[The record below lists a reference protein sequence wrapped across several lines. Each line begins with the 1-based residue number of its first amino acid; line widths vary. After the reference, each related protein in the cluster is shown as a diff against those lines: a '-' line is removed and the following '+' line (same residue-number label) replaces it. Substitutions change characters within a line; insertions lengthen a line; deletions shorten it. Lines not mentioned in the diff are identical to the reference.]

1 MGIKM
6 EVQLIIKNLKVYNSY
21 FKKFIQGDVVI
32 NDGKFIHIGN
42 NYEDRLSSKN
52 IIDGNNKYMIPGLID
67 IHMHIES
74 SMTIPSEFSKAAIKQ
89 GVTTVVADP
98 HEIANVFGIEGIKEF
113 IKSKEKLD
121 IFYGIPSSVPSTSN
135 HLETTGGEITVNE
148 VKELLSYE
156 NILCLGEVMNFKDL
170 IEDENSAINNIINVS
185 KDKKIPLEGHC
196 PKIDGVDLSFYI
208 YRGVD
213 GDHTQ
218 QSVASLEEKIKN
230 GMFIEMQHKSMT
242 TENIKFLVE
251 NNLYEHFALA
261 TDDVMAD
268 KLTKGHLN
276 ELVKEAVNLGMSIE
290 NAIYVATYTPAKRM
304 RLFDRG
310 TIAPGKIADFILLDD
325 IKNFDIYEVYKNGE
339 VVFNRFN
346 GLKEKYFMKKS
357 NFHKKFYNSIKL
369 NQITKENLLVRV
381 PQKYNNNNNNKVTC
395 RTMNI
400 MKNTTFTEEG
410 EVSLDVVNNLL
421 KWENSDCALIAVFE
435 RYGKNNNV
443 AFGLVK
449 GEIIKEG
456 AVATTW
462 AHDHHNVMV
471 MGRNVEDMV
480 LAVNKLIDFN
490 GGYIVVKDN
499 NVLAKLELPIGGIV
513 SDEPIEV
520 VGEKLGKV
528 RSAMKELGY
537 NHMNEIMSFS
547 TLSLPVSPAIKIT
560 DKGLIDVKNCKVVSL
575 FK

>member
-1 MGIKM
+1 M

-32 NDGKFIHIGN
+32 NDGKFIHIGS
-42 NYEDRLSSKN
+42 NYENRLSSKN

-170 IEDENSAINNIINVS
+170 IEDENSLINNIINVS

-196 PKIDGVDLSFYI
+196 PKIDGVDLSLYI

-218 QSVASLEEKIKN
+218 QSVASLEEKIRN

-325 IKNFDIYEVYKNGE
+325 IEKFDIYEVYKNGE
-339 VVFNRFN
+339 VVFNKHN
-346 GLKEKYFMKKS
+346 GLKEEHFMKKS
-357 NFHKKFYNSIKL
+357 NFDKKFYNSIKL
-369 NQITKENLLVRV
+369 NQITKENLLVKV
-381 PQKYNNNNNNKVTC
+381 SQKYNNKVIC
-395 RTMNI
+395 RTMNV

-410 EVSLDVVNNLL
+410 EISLEVVNGIL
-421 KWENSDCALIAVFE
+421 KWENSNCALIAVFE
-435 RYGKNNNV
+435 RYGKSNNI
-443 AFGLVK
+443 AFGLVQ

-462 AHDHHNVMV
+462 AHDNHNVMV

-480 LAVNKLIDFN
+480 LAVNSLIDFN

-528 RSAMKELGY
+528 RAAMKELGY

-560 DKGLIDVKNCKVVSL
+560 DKGLIDVKKCKVVSL

>member
-1 MGIKM
+1 M
-6 EVQLIIKNLKVYNSY
+6 EVQLIIKNLQVYNSY

-42 NYEDRLSSKN
+42 NYEDRLTSKN

-156 NILCLGEVMNFKDL
+156 NIICLGEVMNFKDL
-170 IEDENSAINNIINVS
+170 IEDENSAINNIINIS

-218 QSVASLEEKIKN
+218 QSVASLEEKIRN

-357 NFHKKFYNSIKL
+357 NFDKKFYNSIKL
-369 NQITKENLLVRV
+369 NQITKENLLVKV
-381 PQKYNNNNNNKVTC
+381 PQKYNNKVTC
-395 RTMNI
+395 RTMNV

-410 EVSLDVVNNLL
+410 EVSLDVVDNLL
-421 KWENSDCALIAVFE
+421 KWENSNCALIAVFE

-443 AFGLVK
+443 AFGLVQ

-480 LAVNKLIDFN
+480 LAVNSLINFN

-560 DKGLIDVKNCKVVSL
+560 DKGLIDVKKCKVVSL

>member
-1 MGIKM
+1 M
-6 EVQLIIKNLKVYNSY
+6 EVQLIIKNLNVYNSY
-21 FKKFIQGDVVI
+21 FKKFIQCDVVI
-32 NDGKFIHIGN
+32 NDGKFLHIGS
-42 NYEDRLSSKN
+42 NYEERLTSKN

-121 IFYGIPSSVPSTSN
+121 IFYGIPSSVPSTCN
-135 HLETTGGEITVNE
+135 DLETTGGEITVNE
-148 VKELLSYE
+148 VEELLSYE
-156 NILCLGEVMNFKDL
+156 NIICLGEVMNFKDL

-185 KDKKIPLEGHC
+185 RDKKIPLEGHC

-218 QSVASLEEKIKN
+218 QSVESIEEKISN

-251 NNLYEHFALA
+251 NNLYEHFTLA

-268 KLTKGHLN
+268 KLTKGYLN
-276 ELVKEAVNLGMSIE
+276 ELVKEAVNLGMSME

-339 VVFNRFN
+339 VVFNKYN
-346 GLKEKYFMKKS
+346 GLKEECFMKKS
-357 NFHKKFYNSIKL
+357 NFHNKFYNSIKL
-369 NQITKENLLVRV
+369 NQITKEHLLVKV
-381 PQKYNNNNNNKVTC
+381 PKNYNNKVTC

-421 KWENSDCALIAVFE
+421 KWENSNCALIAVFE

-499 NVLAKLELPIGGIV
+499 SVLAKLELPIGGIV

-520 VGEKLGKV
+520 VGEKLGEV

>member
-1 MGIKM
+1 M
-6 EVQLIIKNLKVYNSY
+6 EVQLIIKNLNVYNSY

-42 NYEDRLSSKN
+42 DYEDRLSSKN

-218 QSVASLEEKIKN
+218 QSVASLKEKIRN

-276 ELVKEAVNLGMSIE
+276 ELVKEAINLGMSIE

-310 TIAPGKIADFILLDD
+310 TIAPGKIADFILLGD
-325 IKNFDIYEVYKNGE
+325 IEKFDIYEVYKNGE
-339 VVFNRFN
+339 VVFNKHN
-346 GLKEKYFMKKS
+346 GLKEEHFMKKS
-357 NFHKKFYNSIKL
+357 NFDKKFYNSIKL
-369 NQITKENLLVRV
+369 NQITKENLLVKV
-381 PQKYNNNNNNKVTC
+381 PQKYNNKVTC
-395 RTMNI
+395 RTMNV

-410 EVSLDVVNNLL
+410 EVSLDVVDNLL
-421 KWENSDCALIAVFE
+421 KWENSNCALIAVFE

-443 AFGLVK
+443 AFGLVQ

-462 AHDHHNVMV
+462 AHDNHNVMV
-471 MGRNVEDMV
+471 MGRNIEDMV
-480 LAVNKLIDFN
+480 LAVNSLIDFN

-499 NVLAKLELPIGGIV
+499 NILAKLELPIGGIV

-560 DKGLIDVKNCKVVSL
+560 DKGLIDVKKCKVVSL

>member
-42 NYEDRLSSKN
+42 DYEDRLSSRN

-121 IFYGIPSSVPSTSN
+121 IFYGIPSSVPSTGN

-170 IEDENSAINNIINVS
+170 IEDESSAINNIINVS

-218 QSVASLEEKIKN
+218 QSVSSLEEKIRN

-276 ELVKEAVNLGMSIE
+276 ELVKEAINLGMSIE
-290 NAIYVATYTPAKRM
+290 NAIYVATYTPARRM

-325 IKNFDIYEVYKNGE
+325 IENFDIYEVYKNGE
-339 VVFNRFN
+339 VVFNRCN

-381 PQKYNNNNNNKVTC
+381 PQKYNNKVTC

-410 EVSLDVVNNLL
+410 EVSLDVENNLL
-421 KWENSDCALIAVFE
+421 KWENSNCALIAVFE

-443 AFGLVK
+443 AFGLVQ

-462 AHDHHNVMV
+462 AHDNHNVMV

-480 LAVNKLIDFN
+480 LAVNNLIDFN
-490 GGYIVVKDN
+490 GGYIVVRDN

-560 DKGLIDVKNCKVVSL
+560 DKGLIDVKKCKVVSL

>member
-42 NYEDRLSSKN
+42 DYENRLSSRN

-121 IFYGIPSSVPSTSN
+121 IFYGIPSSVPSTGN

-170 IEDENSAINNIINVS
+170 IEDESSAINNIINVS

-218 QSVASLEEKIKN
+218 QSVASLEEKIRN

-276 ELVKEAVNLGMSIE
+276 ELVKEAINLGMSIE
-290 NAIYVATYTPAKRM
+290 NAIYVATYTPARRM

-325 IKNFDIYEVYKNGE
+325 IENFDIYEVYKNGE
-339 VVFNRFN
+339 VVFNRCN

-381 PQKYNNNNNNKVTC
+381 PQKYNNKVTC

-410 EVSLDVVNNLL
+410 EVSLDVENNLL
-421 KWENSDCALIAVFE
+421 KWENSNCALIAVFE

-443 AFGLVK
+443 AFGLVQ

-462 AHDHHNVMV
+462 AHDNHNVMV

-480 LAVNKLIDFN
+480 LAVNNLIDFN
-490 GGYIVVKDN
+490 GGYIVVRDN

-520 VGEKLGKV
+520 IGEKLGKV

-560 DKGLIDVKNCKVVSL
+560 DKGLIDVKKCKVVSL

>member
-135 HLETTGGEITVNE
+135 DLETTGGEITVNE

-185 KDKKIPLEGHC
+185 KDKNIPLEGHC

-218 QSVASLEEKIKN
+218 QSVASLKEKIKN

-276 ELVKEAVNLGMSIE
+276 ELVKEAINLGMSIE

-325 IKNFDIYEVYKNGE
+325 IENFDIYEVYKNGE
-339 VVFNRFN
+339 VVFNRCN
-346 GLKEKYFMKKS
+346 GLKEKCFMKKS
-357 NFHKKFYNSIKL
+357 NLHKKFYNSIKL

-381 PQKYNNNNNNKVTC
+381 PQKYNNKVTC

-410 EVSLDVVNNLL
+410 EVSLDVENNLL
-421 KWENSDCALIAVFE
+421 KWENSNCALIAVFE

-443 AFGLVK
+443 AFGLVQ

-462 AHDHHNVMV
+462 AHDNHNVMV

-480 LAVNKLIDFN
+480 LAVNNLIDFN

-499 NVLAKLELPIGGIV
+499 NILAKLELPIGGIV

-520 VGEKLGKV
+520 IGEKLGKV

-560 DKGLIDVKNCKVVSL
+560 DKGLIDVKKCKVVSL

>member
-1 MGIKM
+1 M
-6 EVQLIIKNLKVYNSY
+6 EVQLIIKNLQVYNSY
-21 FKKFIQGDVVI
+21 FKKFIQGDVII

-42 NYEDRLSSKN
+42 NYEDRLTSKN

-218 QSVASLEEKIKN
+218 QSVASLEEKIRN

-357 NFHKKFYNSIKL
+357 NFDKKFYNSIKL
-369 NQITKENLLVRV
+369 NQITKENLLVKV
-381 PQKYNNNNNNKVTC
+381 PQKYNNKVTC
-395 RTMNI
+395 RTMNV

-410 EVSLDVVNNLL
+410 EVSLDVVDNLL
-421 KWENSDCALIAVFE
+421 KWENSNCALIAVFE

-443 AFGLVK
+443 AFGLVQ

-480 LAVNKLIDFN
+480 LAVNNLIDFN

-560 DKGLIDVKNCKVVSL
+560 DKGLIDVKKCKVVSL

>member
-1 MGIKM
+1 M
-6 EVQLIIKNLKVYNSY
+6 EVQLIIKNLNVYNSY
-21 FKKFIQGDVVI
+21 FKRFIQGDVVI
-32 NDGKFIHIGN
+32 NDGKFLHIGS
-42 NYEDRLSSKN
+42 NYEERLTSKN

-98 HEIANVFGIEGIKEF
+98 HEIANVFGIDGINEF

-121 IFYGIPSSVPSTSN
+121 IFYGIPSSVPSTSSE
-135 HLETTGGEITVNE
+135 LETTGGEITVNE
-148 VKELLSYE
+148 VKKLLSYD

-185 KDKKIPLEGHC
+185 QSNNIPLEGHC
-196 PKIDGVDLSFYI
+196 PKIDGIDLSLYI
-208 YRGVD
+208 YRGVN

-218 QSVASLEEKIKN
+218 QTVASLEEKIRN
-230 GMFIEMQHKSMT
+230 GMFIEVQHKSMT
-242 TENIKFLVE
+242 AENIGFLVE

-276 ELVKEAVNLGMSIE
+276 ELVKEAVKLGMSIE

-310 TIAPGKIADFILLDD
+310 TIAPGNIADFILIDD
-325 IKNFDIYEVYKNGE
+325 INVFDIYEVYKNGE
-339 VVFNRFN
+339 VVFTKDT
-346 GLKEKYFMKKS
+346 GLKEEYFKEKS
-357 NFHKKFYNSIKL
+357 KFDSRFYNSIKL
-369 NQITKENLLVRV
+369 ETITKENLFVNV
-381 PQKYNNNNNNKVTC
+381 PKQYKDKVTC
-395 RTMNI
+395 RTMKV

-410 EVSLDVVNNLL
+410 EVTLEIENNIL
-421 KWENSDCALIAVFE
+421 KWENNNCALIAVFE

-443 AFGLVK
+443 AFGLVE

-471 MGRNVEDMV
+471 MGRNIEDMV
-480 LAVNKLIDFN
+480 LAVNEVIASN
-490 GGYIVVKDN
+490 GGYVVVHNN

-513 SDEPIEV
+513 SDESIEV
-520 VGEKLGKV
+520 VGEKLAKV
-528 RSAMKELGY
+528 RMAMKDLGY

-547 TLSLPVSPAIKIT
+547 TLSLPVSPAIKIS
-560 DKGLIDVKNCKVVSL
+560 DKGLIDVRKCEIVSL

>member
-42 NYEDRLSSKN
+42 DYEDRLSSRN

-121 IFYGIPSSVPSTSN
+121 IFYGIPSSVPSTGN

-170 IEDENSAINNIINVS
+170 IEDESSAINNIINVS

-218 QSVASLEEKIKN
+218 QSVASLKEKIKN

-276 ELVKEAVNLGMSIE
+276 ELVKEAINLGMSIE
-290 NAIYVATYTPAKRM
+290 NAIYVATYTPARRM

-339 VVFNRFN
+339 VVFNRCN

-381 PQKYNNNNNNKVTC
+381 PQKYNNKVTC

-410 EVSLDVVNNLL
+410 EVSLDVENNLL
-421 KWENSDCALIAVFE
+421 KWENSNCALIAVFE

-443 AFGLVK
+443 AFGLVQ

-462 AHDHHNVMV
+462 AHDNHNVMV

-480 LAVNKLIDFN
+480 LAVNSLIDFN

-499 NVLAKLELPIGGIV
+499 NILAKLELPIGGIV

-560 DKGLIDVKNCKVVSL
+560 DKGLIDVKKCKVVSL

>member
-42 NYEDRLSSKN
+42 DYEDRLSSRN

-121 IFYGIPSSVPSTSN
+121 IFYGIPSSVPSTGN

-170 IEDENSAINNIINVS
+170 IEDESSAINNIINVS

-218 QSVASLEEKIKN
+218 QSVASLEEKIRN

-276 ELVKEAVNLGMSIE
+276 ELVKEAINLGMSIE
-290 NAIYVATYTPAKRM
+290 NAIYVATYTPARRM

-339 VVFNRFN
+339 VVFNRCN

-381 PQKYNNNNNNKVTC
+381 PQKYNNKVTC

-410 EVSLDVVNNLL
+410 EVSLDVENNLL
-421 KWENSDCALIAVFE
+421 KWENSNCALIAVFE

-443 AFGLVK
+443 AFGLVQ

-462 AHDHHNVMV
+462 AHDNHNVMV

-480 LAVNKLIDFN
+480 LAVNSLIDFN

-499 NVLAKLELPIGGIV
+499 NILAKLELPIGGIV

-520 VGEKLGKV
+520 IGEKLGKV

-560 DKGLIDVKNCKVVSL
+560 DKGLIDVKKCKVVSL

>member
-42 NYEDRLSSKN
+42 DYEDRLSSRN

-121 IFYGIPSSVPSTSN
+121 IFYGIPSSVPSTGN

-170 IEDENSAINNIINVS
+170 IEDESSAINNIINVS
-185 KDKKIPLEGHC
+185 KDKRIPLEGHC

-218 QSVASLEEKIKN
+218 QSVASLEEKIRN

-276 ELVKEAVNLGMSIE
+276 ELVKEAINLGMSIE

-325 IKNFDIYEVYKNGE
+325 IENFDIYEVYKNGE
-339 VVFNRFN
+339 VVFNRCN

-381 PQKYNNNNNNKVTC
+381 PQKYNNKVTC

-410 EVSLDVVNNLL
+410 EVSLDVENNLL
-421 KWENSDCALIAVFE
+421 KWENSNCALIAVFE

-443 AFGLVK
+443 AFGLVQ

-462 AHDHHNVMV
+462 AHDNHNVMV

-480 LAVNKLIDFN
+480 LAVNNLIDFN

-499 NVLAKLELPIGGIV
+499 NILAKLELPIGGIV

-520 VGEKLGKV
+520 IGEKLGKV

>member
-32 NDGKFIHIGN
+32 NDGKFLHIGN

-357 NFHKKFYNSIKL
+357 NFDKKFYNSIKL
-369 NQITKENLLVRV
+369 NKITKENLLVKV
-381 PQKYNNNNNNKVTC
+381 PEKYNNKVTC

-410 EVSLDVVNNLL
+410 EVSLDVENNFL
-421 KWENSDCALIAVFE
+421 KWENSNCALIAVFE
-435 RYGKNNNV
+435 RYGKNNNIS
-443 AFGLVK
+443 FGLVQ

-462 AHDHHNVMV
+462 AHDNHNVMV
-471 MGRNVEDMV
+471 MGRNVEDMA

-499 NVLAKLELPIGGIV
+499 NILAKLELPIGGIV

-560 DKGLIDVKNCKVVSL
+560 DKGLIDVKKCKVVSL

>member
-1 MGIKM
+1 M

-32 NDGKFIHIGN
+32 NDGKFLHIGN
-42 NYEDRLSSKN
+42 NYEDRLTSKN

-98 HEIANVFGIEGIKEF
+98 HEIANVFGIEGIDEF
-113 IKSKEKLD
+113 IKSKEMLD
-121 IFYGIPSSVPSTSN
+121 IFYGIPSSVPSTGN

-148 VKELLSYE
+148 VKKLLSYE

-170 IEDENSAINNIINVS
+170 IEDENSLINNIINVS

-218 QSVASLEEKIKN
+218 QSVASLEEKIRN

-242 TENIKFLVE
+242 KENIKFLVE

-290 NAIYVATYTPAKRM
+290 NAIYVATYTPARRM

-325 IKNFDIYEVYKNGE
+325 IRKFDIYEVYKNGE
-339 VVFNRFN
+339 VVFNKHN
-346 GLKEKYFMKKS
+346 GLKEEYFMKKS
-357 NFHKKFYNSIKL
+357 SFDKKFYNSIKL
-369 NQITKENLLVRV
+369 NKITKENLLVKV
-381 PQKYNNNNNNKVTC
+381 PEKYNNKVTC

-410 EVSLDVVNNLL
+410 EVSLDVENNFL
-421 KWENSDCALIAVFE
+421 KWENNNCALIAVFE

-443 AFGLVK
+443 SFGLVQ

-462 AHDHHNVMV
+462 AHDNHNVMV

-480 LAVNKLIDFN
+480 LAVNNLIDFN

-499 NVLAKLELPIGGIV
+499 DILAKLELPIGGIV

-560 DKGLIDVKNCKVVSL
+560 DKGLIDVKKCKVVSL

>member
-1 MGIKM
+1 M

-32 NDGKFIHIGN
+32 NDGKFLHIGN
-42 NYEDRLSSKN
+42 NYEDRLTSKN

-98 HEIANVFGIEGIKEF
+98 HEIANVFGIEGIEEF

-121 IFYGIPSSVPSTSN
+121 IFYGIPSSVPSTGN

-148 VKELLSYE
+148 VKELLSHE

-170 IEDENSAINNIINVS
+170 IEDENSLINNIINVS

-218 QSVASLEEKIKN
+218 QSVASLEEKIRN

-242 TENIKFLVE
+242 KENIKFLVE

-325 IKNFDIYEVYKNGE
+325 IRKFDIYEVYKNGE
-339 VVFNRFN
+339 VVFNKYN
-346 GLKEKYFMKKS
+346 GLKEEYFMKKS
-357 NFHKKFYNSIKL
+357 NFDKKFYNSIKL
-369 NQITKENLLVRV
+369 NKITKENLLVKV
-381 PQKYNNNNNNKVTC
+381 PEKYNNKVTC

-410 EVSLDVVNNLL
+410 EVSLDVENNFL
-421 KWENSDCALIAVFE
+421 KWENSNCALIAVFE
-435 RYGKNNNV
+435 RYGKNNNIS
-443 AFGLVK
+443 FGLVQ

-462 AHDHHNVMV
+462 AHDNHNVMV
-471 MGRNVEDMV
+471 MGRNIEDMV
-480 LAVNKLIDFN
+480 LAVNNLIDFN

-499 NVLAKLELPIGGIV
+499 NILAKLELPIGGIV

-560 DKGLIDVKNCKVVSL
+560 DKGLIDVKKCKVVSL

>member
-1 MGIKM
+1 M

-32 NDGKFIHIGN
+32 NDGKFLHIGN
-42 NYEDRLSSKN
+42 NYEDRLTSKN

-98 HEIANVFGIEGIKEF
+98 HEIANVFGIEGIEEF

-121 IFYGIPSSVPSTSN
+121 IFYGIPSSVPSTGN
-135 HLETTGGEITVNE
+135 HLETTGGEITVKE

-170 IEDENSAINNIINVS
+170 IEDENSLINNIINVS

-218 QSVASLEEKIKN
+218 QSVASLEEKIRN

-242 TENIKFLVE
+242 KENIKFLVE

-325 IKNFDIYEVYKNGE
+325 IRKFDIYEVYKNGE
-339 VVFNRFN
+339 IVFNKYN
-346 GLKEKYFMKKS
+346 GLKEEYFMKKS
-357 NFHKKFYNSIKL
+357 NFDKKFYNSIKL
-369 NQITKENLLVRV
+369 NKITKENLLVKV
-381 PQKYNNNNNNKVTC
+381 PEKYNNKVTC

-400 MKNTTFTEEG
+400 MKNTTFIEEG
-410 EVSLDVVNNLL
+410 EVSLDVENNFL
-421 KWENSDCALIAVFE
+421 KWENSNCALIAVFE
-435 RYGKNNNV
+435 RYGKNNNIS
-443 AFGLVK
+443 FGLVQ

-462 AHDHHNVMV
+462 AHDNHNVMV

-480 LAVNKLIDFN
+480 LAVNNLIDFN

-499 NVLAKLELPIGGIV
+499 NILAKLELPIGGIV

-560 DKGLIDVKNCKVVSL
+560 DKGLIDVKKCKVVSL

>member
-1 MGIKM
+1 M

-32 NDGKFIHIGN
+32 NDGKFLHIGN
-42 NYEDRLSSKN
+42 NYEDRLTSKN

-98 HEIANVFGIEGIKEF
+98 HEIANIFGIEGIKEF

-196 PKIDGVDLSFYI
+196 PKIDGFDLSFYI

-218 QSVASLEEKIKN
+218 QSVASLEEKIRN

-310 TIAPGKIADFILLDD
+310 TIAPGKMADFILLDD
-325 IKNFDIYEVYKNGE
+325 IKEFDIYEVYKNGE
-339 VVFNRFN
+339 VVFNKYN
-346 GLKEKYFMKKS
+346 GLKEEYFTKKS
-357 NFHKKFYNSIKL
+357 NFDKKFYNSIKL
-369 NQITKENLLVRV
+369 SKITKENLLVKV
-381 PQKYNNNNNNKVTC
+381 PQEYNNKVTC
-395 RTMNI
+395 RTMN
-400 MKNTTFTEEG
+400 
-410 EVSLDVVNNLL
+410 V
-421 KWENSDCALIAVFE
+421 
-435 RYGKNNNV
+435 
-443 AFGLVK
+443 
-449 GEIIKEG
+449 
-456 AVATTW
+456 
-462 AHDHHNVMV
+462 
-471 MGRNVEDMV
+471 
-480 LAVNKLIDFN
+480 
-490 GGYIVVKDN
+490 
-499 NVLAKLELPIGGIV
+499 
-513 SDEPIEV
+513 
-520 VGEKLGKV
+520 
-528 RSAMKELGY
+528 
-537 NHMNEIMSFS
+537 
-547 TLSLPVSPAIKIT
+547 
-560 DKGLIDVKNCKVVSL
+560 
-575 FK
+575 

>member
-1 MGIKM
+1 M
-6 EVQLIIKNLKVYNSY
+6 EVQLIIKNLNVYNSY
-21 FKKFIQGDVVI
+21 FKRFIQGDVVI
-32 NDGKFIHIGN
+32 NDGKFLHIGS
-42 NYEDRLSSKN
+42 NYEERLTSKN

-98 HEIANVFGIEGIKEF
+98 HEIANVFGIDGINEF

-121 IFYGIPSSVPSTSN
+121 IFYGIPSSVPSTSSE
-135 HLETTGGEITVNE
+135 LETTGGEITVNE
-148 VKELLSYE
+148 VKKLLSYD

-185 KDKKIPLEGHC
+185 QSNNIPLEGHC
-196 PKIDGVDLSFYI
+196 PKIDGIDLSLYI
-208 YRGVD
+208 YRGVN

-218 QSVASLEEKIKN
+218 QTVASLEEKIRN
-230 GMFIEMQHKSMT
+230 GMFIEVQHKSMT
-242 TENIKFLVE
+242 AENIGFLVE

-276 ELVKEAVNLGMSIE
+276 ELVKEAVKLGMSIE

-310 TIAPGKIADFILLDD
+310 TIAPGNIADFILIDD
-325 IKNFDIYEVYKNGE
+325 INAFDIYEVYKNGE
-339 VVFNRFN
+339 VVFTKDK
-346 GLKEKYFMKKS
+346 GLKEEYFKEKS
-357 NFHKKFYNSIKL
+357 KFDGRFYNSIKL
-369 NQITKENLLVRV
+369 ETITKENLLVNV
-381 PQKYNNNNNNKVTC
+381 PKQYKDKVTC
-395 RTMNI
+395 RTMKVI
-400 MKNTTFTEEG
+400 KNTTFTEEG
-410 EVSLDVVNNLL
+410 EVTLEIENNIL
-421 KWENSDCALIAVFE
+421 KWENNNCALIAVFE
-435 RYGKNNNV
+435 RYGKNSNV
-443 AFGLVK
+443 AFGLVE

-471 MGRNVEDMV
+471 MGRNIEDMV
-480 LAVNKLIDFN
+480 LAVNEVIASN
-490 GGYIVVKDN
+490 GGYVVVYN
-499 NVLAKLELPIGGIV
+499 NDVLAKLELPIGGIV

-520 VGEKLGKV
+520 VGEKLSKV
-528 RSAMKELGY
+528 RIAMKDLGY

-547 TLSLPVSPAIKIT
+547 TLSLPVSPAIKIS
-560 DKGLIDVKNCKVVSL
+560 DKGLIDVRKCEIVSL

>member
-1 MGIKM
+1 M

-32 NDGKFIHIGN
+32 NDGKFLHIGN
-42 NYEDRLSSKN
+42 NYEDRLTSKN

-98 HEIANVFGIEGIKEF
+98 HEIANIFGIEGIKEF

-218 QSVASLEEKIKN
+218 QSVASLEEKIRN

-310 TIAPGKIADFILLDD
+310 TIAPGKMADFILLDD
-325 IKNFDIYEVYKNGE
+325 IKEFDIYEVYKNGE
-339 VVFNRFN
+339 VVFNKYD
-346 GLKEKYFMKKS
+346 GLKEEYFTKKC
-357 NFHKKFYNSIKL
+357 NFDKKFYNSIKL
-369 NQITKENLLVRV
+369 SKITKENLLVKV
-381 PQKYNNNNNNKVTC
+381 PQEYNNKVTC
-395 RTMNI
+395 RTMNV

-410 EVSLDVVNNLL
+410 EISLEVVNGIL
-421 KWENSDCALIAVFE
+421 KWENSNCALIAVFE
-435 RYGKNNNV
+435 RYGKSNNI
-443 AFGLVK
+443 AFGLVQ

-480 LAVNKLIDFN
+480 LAVNNLIDFK
-490 GGYIVVKDN
+490 GGYIIVKDN

-560 DKGLIDVKNCKVVSL
+560 DKGLIDVKKCKVVSL

>member
-42 NYEDRLSSKN
+42 DYEDRLSSRN

-121 IFYGIPSSVPSTSN
+121 IFYGIPSSVPSTGN

-170 IEDENSAINNIINVS
+170 IEDESSAINNIINVS

-218 QSVASLEEKIKN
+218 QSVASLEEKIRN

-276 ELVKEAVNLGMSIE
+276 ELVKEAINLGMSIE
-290 NAIYVATYTPAKRM
+290 NAIYVATYTPARRM

-325 IKNFDIYEVYKNGE
+325 IENFDIYEVYKNGE
-339 VVFNRFN
+339 VVFNRCN

-381 PQKYNNNNNNKVTC
+381 PQKYNNKVTC

-410 EVSLDVVNNLL
+410 EVSLDVENNLL
-421 KWENSDCALIAVFE
+421 KWENSNCALIAVFE

-443 AFGLVK
+443 AFGLVQ

-462 AHDHHNVMV
+462 AHDNHNVMV

-480 LAVNKLIDFN
+480 LAVNNLIDFN
-490 GGYIVVKDN
+490 GGYIVVRDN

-560 DKGLIDVKNCKVVSL
+560 DKGLIDVKKCKVVSL

>member
-1 MGIKM
+1 M
-6 EVQLIIKNLKVYNSY
+6 EVQLIIKNLQVYNSY

-42 NYEDRLSSKN
+42 NYEDRLTSKN

-218 QSVASLEEKIKN
+218 QSVASLEEKIRN

-357 NFHKKFYNSIKL
+357 NFDKKFYNSIKL
-369 NQITKENLLVRV
+369 NQITKENLLVKV
-381 PQKYNNNNNNKVTC
+381 PQKYNNKVTC
-395 RTMNI
+395 RTMNV

-410 EVSLDVVNNLL
+410 EVSLDVVDNLL
-421 KWENSDCALIAVFE
+421 KWENSNCALIAVFE

-443 AFGLVK
+443 AFGLVQ

-480 LAVNKLIDFN
+480 LAVNSLINFN

-560 DKGLIDVKNCKVVSL
+560 DKGLIDVKKCKVVSL

>member
-42 NYEDRLSSKN
+42 DYEDRLSSKN

-121 IFYGIPSSVPSTSN
+121 IFYGIPSSVPSTGN

-170 IEDENSAINNIINVS
+170 IEDENSDINNIINVS

-218 QSVASLEEKIKN
+218 QSVASLEEKIRN

-339 VVFNRFN
+339 VVFNRCN

-381 PQKYNNNNNNKVTC
+381 PQKYNNKVTC

-410 EVSLDVVNNLL
+410 EVSLDVENNLL
-421 KWENSDCALIAVFE
+421 KWENSNCALIAVFE

-443 AFGLVK
+443 AFGLVQ

-462 AHDHHNVMV
+462 AHDNHNVMV

-480 LAVNKLIDFN
+480 LAVNSLIDFN

-560 DKGLIDVKNCKVVSL
+560 DKGLIDVKKCKVVSL